1 MTRPTRLLTGS
12 AIILAVACAST
23 QRAAERIPVED
34 RILLERAAIEAMCIE
49 IPDMSKV
56 SPEVAALCNA
66 LVPPVPSEGP
76 VSGNGGPPGP
86 GEGNGVRK
94 VEP

>member
-1 MTRPTRLLTGS
+1 MTRPIRLLIGS
-12 AIILAVACAST
+12 AIILAIACAST
-23 QRAAERIPVED
+23 QRAAERIPPED
-34 RILLERAAIEAMCIE
+34 RIQLERAILESACLE

-56 SPEVAALCNA
+56 SAEVAELCKALLPSA
-66 LVPPVPSEGP
+66 PSEGP
-76 VSGNGGPPGP
+76 GEGNGGPPGP